1 MLRAA
6 CRWAGVVALLGVT
19 TVIGLV
25 VSGPGVAGAGVPAQV
40 GPRPVYVVGDS
51 VMLGAEAAVV
61 AALAPVPVTVDAQQ
75 SRSLLGAV
83 SLLQQHR
90 PEMGDVVVV
99 ALGTND
105 GTDPTEFARR
115 VDLVMGALQ
124 GVPHVLWVNQRVF
137 APGRAQLDAELTAAS
152 GRYPNL
158 RVLDWNAVVDA
169 NPATVGPDGIHLT
182 DAGKAAMA
190 TLVAGA
196 VRDALAPPTTTTA
209 PPVIEP
215 PVIAPPVTAPPAT
228 GAPGP
233 GVSVSP
239 ARADRGAT
247 RRLPPNG
254 FPYAPVLVGAAVAMV
269 VAGFGLTGVARR
281 GREIPFGSAR

>member
-1 MLRAA
+1 VLRAA
-6 CRWAGVVALLGVT
+6 CRWAGVVALVGVAA
-19 TVIGLV
+19 VIGLV
-25 VSGPGVAGAGVPAQV
+25 VTGPGVAGAGVPAQV

-51 VMLGAEAAVV
+51 VMLGAETAVV

-105 GTDPTEFARR
+105 GTDPAEFARR

-124 GVPHVLWVNQRVF
+124 GLPHVLWVNQRVF

-190 TLVAGA
+190 NLVAGA
-196 VRDALAPPTTTTA
+196 VRDALAPPTTTT
-209 PPVIEP
+209 
-215 PVIAPPVTAPPAT
+215 IASPVTAPPVT

-239 ARADRGAT
+239 ARADRGAS

-269 VAGFGLTGVARR
+269 VAGFVLTRVPRR

>member
-1 MLRAA
+1 VLRAA
-6 CRWAGVVALLGVT
+6 CRWVSVVALLGGMALV
-19 TVIGLV
+19 GLV
-25 VSGPGVAGAGVPAQV
+25 GTGVAGARAPAQV
-40 GPRPVYVVGDS
+40 APRPVYVVGDS
-51 VMLGAEAAVV
+51 VMLGAEGAVV
-61 AALAPVPVTVDAQQ
+61 AALAPFPVTVDAQQ

-105 GTDPTEFARR
+105 GTDPNEFARR

-169 NPATVGPDGIHLT
+169 NPASVGPDGIHLT
-182 DAGKAAMA
+182 DVGKVAMA
-190 TLVAGA
+190 NLVAGA
-196 VRDALAPPTTTTA
+196 VRDALAPASTT
-209 PPVIEP
+209 
-215 PVIAPPVTAPPAT
+215 VTSAPPAT
-228 GAPGP
+228 APPTTGSSGP

-239 ARADRGAT
+239 ARADRGAP

-269 VAGFGLTGVARR
+269 VAGFALTRVPRR
-281 GREIPFGSAR
+281 GREIPFDGAR